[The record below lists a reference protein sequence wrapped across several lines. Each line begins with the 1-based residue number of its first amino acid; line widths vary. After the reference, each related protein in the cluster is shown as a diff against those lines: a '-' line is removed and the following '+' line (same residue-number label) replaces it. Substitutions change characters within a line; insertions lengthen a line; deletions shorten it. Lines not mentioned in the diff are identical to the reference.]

1 VFLDSGF
8 RLCRPRNDNFE
19 ESGTMLAIVNTPSG
33 PEPVAIREVAE
44 PFLRPDEALVAV
56 HAFSLNR
63 GELRLFQVR
72 PEGWRPGQDIAGVV
86 VGAAADGTGPAAGTR
101 VVALCDWEGWA
112 ERAAVPSRR
121 IAPIAD
127 NVSFAA
133 AASLPVAGLTALRSL
148 RHGAPLLGKRV
159 LITGAAGGV
168 GNLAV
173 QLAARSGARVTAIVG
188 SAERARVVHGLGA
201 AEIVT
206 DIGAAQGRF
215 ALVLEAAGGASLT
228 AAIERVEHRG
238 VAQQRGAVPVAAEH
252 VPRHLRL
259 EHERVEHRGTVVIF
273 GNSSGEPTPLNF
285 RDFAE
290 HQNARIQGFHYFTS
304 EAEERF
310 GPDLALLAG
319 LVADGSLVP
328 RIAEHGWR
336 DLARIGPLL
345 RERRIAGKA
354 VFHIEQK

>member
-1 VFLDSGF
+1 
-8 RLCRPRNDNFE
+8 
-19 ESGTMLAIVNTPSG
+19 MLAIVNTPGG
-33 PEPVAIREVAE
+33 PEPVAIREVTE
-44 PFLRPDEALVAV
+44 PELRPNEALVAV
-56 HAFSLNR
+56 HGFSLNR

-86 VGAAADGTGPAAGTR
+86 LQAAADGSSPPAGTR
-101 VVALCDWEGWA
+101 VVALCDQAGWA
-112 ERAAVPSRR
+112 ERAAVPSHR
-121 IAPIAD
+121 IAPLAD

-173 QLAARSGARVTAIVG
+173 QLAARSGARVTAVVG
-188 SAERARVVHGLGA
+188 SRARGHVLDGFGA

-206 DIGAAQGRF
+206 AIENAPGRF
-215 ALVLEAAGGASLT
+215 GLILESAGGASLT
-228 AAIERVEHRG
+228 AAIERIE
-238 VAQQRGAVPVAAEH
+238 A
-252 VPRHLRL
+252 
-259 EHERVEHRGTVVIF
+259 RGTIVVY

-290 HQNARIQGFHYFTS
+290 HQNARIQAFHYFTS
-304 EAEERF
+304 EPEERF

-319 LVADGSLVP
+319 LIADGLLKP
-328 RIAEHGWR
+328 RVDEHDWR
-336 DLARIGPLL
+336 ELSRIGPLL
-345 RERRIAGKA
+345 RDRKIPGKA
-354 VFHIEQK
+354 VFHIDQK

>member
-1 VFLDSGF
+1 
-8 RLCRPRNDNFE
+8 
-19 ESGTMLAIVNTPSG
+19 MLAIVNTPKG

-44 PFLRPDEALVAV
+44 PELRPEEALVAV

-86 VGAAADGTGPAAGTR
+86 LRAAAEGGGPAAGTR

-112 ERAAVPSRR
+112 ERAAVPVHRM
-121 IAPIAD
+121 APIAD

-159 LITGAAGGV
+159 LVTGAAGGV

-173 QLAARSGARVTAIVG
+173 QLAAHSGARVTAVVG
-188 SAERARVVHGLGA
+188 SPERARILEGLGA
-201 AEIVT
+201 AAIVT
-206 DIGAAQGRF
+206 RIEDTQGRF
-215 ALVLEAAGGASLT
+215 GLILEAAGGASLK
-228 AAIERVEHRG
+228 AAIERID
-238 VAQQRGAVPVAAEH
+238 
-252 VPRHLRL
+252 
-259 EHERVEHRGTVVIF
+259 HRGTVVVF
-273 GNSSGEPTPLNF
+273 GNSSGEPTEITF

-290 HQNARIQGFHYFTS
+290 HQNARIQAFHYFTS

-310 GPDLALLAG
+310 APDLALLAD
-319 LVADGSLVP
+319 LIADGSLRP
-328 RIAEHGWR
+328 RIVEHGWR
-336 DLARIGPLL
+336 DLTRVGALL
-345 RERRIAGKA
+345 RERQIPGKA
-354 VFHIEQK
+354 VFHIDQQ